1 MSYTINYGEHMNT
14 RTIRVQGKGS
24 ASQAPDRIS
33 LFFSVAHPRPQYDKA
48 VEGCNSRVEAIRAAA
63 SELNVTGADLKTVQF
78 GVSDETQYESGRHK
92 HIGYT
97 ATHHLCMELP
107 VDQNLVGK
115 FLASLAQRGAEP
127 QVRIDFTVADSEAL
141 KQRVLADAVANAKA
155 RAEIIA
161 KAAGV
166 KLGNIS
172 DIQYGYSEVV
182 ISSNASDINLESC
195 CESEIAPDFDPKD
208 VEADDTVTVS
218 WELV

>member
-1 MSYTINYGEHMNT
+1 MKT

-48 VEGCNSRVEAIRAAA
+48 IEGCNSRVEAIRAAA
-63 SELNVTGADLKTVQF
+63 SELNLPGADLKTVQF
-78 GVSDETQYESGRHK
+78 GVSDETQYEKGRYK

-97 ATHHLCMELP
+97 ATHQLCMELP

-115 FLASLAQRGAEP
+115 FLSSLVQRGAEP
-127 QVRIDFTVADSEAL
+127 QVRINFTVANPEAL

-155 RAEIIA
+155 RAEVIA
-161 KAAGV
+161 TAAGV
-166 KLGNIS
+166 KLGSIA

-182 ISSNASDINLESC
+182 ISSQPSEMMLESC
-195 CESEIAPDFDPKD
+195 CESEVAPNFDPKD
-208 VEADDTVTVS
+208 VEAEDTVTVT
-218 WELV
+218 WELE

>member
-1 MSYTINYGEHMNT
+1 MKT

-48 VEGCNSRVEAIRAAA
+48 IEGCNSRVESIRAAA
-63 SELNVTGADLKTVQF
+63 SELNLQGADLKTVQF
-78 GVSDETQYESGRHK
+78 GVSDETQYEHGRYT

-97 ATHHLCMELP
+97 ATHQLCMELP

-115 FLASLAQRGAEP
+115 FLSSLVQRGAEP
-127 QVRIDFTVADSEAL
+127 QVRINFTVADPEAL

-155 RAEIIA
+155 RAEVIA
-161 KAAGV
+161 TAAGV
-166 KLGNIS
+166 KLGNIA

-182 ISSNASDINLESC
+182 ISSQPSEMMLESC
-195 CESEIAPDFDPKD
+195 CESEIAPNFDPKD
-208 VEADDTVTVS
+208 VDAEDTVTVT
-218 WELV
+218 WEID